1 MKSPQLFQQL
11 IRFNNS
17 HLLQRG
23 RRRICFHKAP
33 LFCSQI
39 SKSQSSLYAFKTFL
53 SLPTNFFYKP
63 VSIVTTPIFPK
74 HTHYQNAIGFLT
86 IFLTIQLTQFLKKT
100 DCKINKLQ
108 MHEQVQL
115 VHKTLFLT
123 TINYYSSTL
132 PTNLLQQLVI
142 LSKLMSV
149 VALDMLLHLY
159 LYPRCQSILNFA

>member
-1 MKSPQLFQQL
+1 MRL
-11 IRFNNS
+11 
-17 HLLQRG
+17 
-23 RRRICFHKAP
+23 
-33 LFCSQI
+33 
-39 SKSQSSLYAFKTFL
+39 
-53 SLPTNFFYKP
+53 
-63 VSIVTTPIFPK
+63 V
-74 HTHYQNAIGFLT
+74 
-86 IFLTIQLTQFLKKT
+86 IFLTIQLTQFLKKS

-132 PTNLLQQLVI
+132 PTNLLQQLVV

-149 VALDMLLHLY
+149 IALDMLLHLY